1 MLQKNIRIWSPD
13 IIPYLIR
20 TLSKEV
26 LMLLNNKS
34 SAKQIACKFPIVFF
48 GCRWIIFCSCV
59 MLRWMILIDYLL
71 QVKLRL
77 DSQTRFF
84 FFLIPKCR
92 LNRALSNQDD
102 AYLYRK
108 HVFCLYV
115 RCIAHQ
121 DRNNL
126 KTILFNWNT
135 YVRWNTDILNVSLY
149 LMYNL

>member
-1 MLQKNIRIWSPD
+1 MVICNHRKLPNYVAIFILRQYILRKGYVIKWCVLQKNIRIWSPD
-13 IIPYLIR
+13 IIPYLIC

-48 GCRWIIFCSCV
+48 GCRWIIFCCCV

-84 FFLIPKCR
+84 FFLISKCR
-92 LNRALSNQDD
+92 LNRALSSQVD
-102 AYLYRK
+102 AYFYRK
-108 HVFCLYV
+108 HVLG
-115 RCIAHQ
+115 
-121 DRNNL
+121 
-126 KTILFNWNT
+126 
-135 YVRWNTDILNVSLY
+135 
-149 LMYNL
+149 